1 MSSLSDAK
9 TLGGIGAILL
19 LVGFP
24 IPYIGF
30 AVSIG
35 GLVLEFIA
43 VKKIAD
49 AVKDKSIF
57 SNFLLNF
64 IFGLIAISSLII
76 IMVATIGSIGGFSFF
91 TTLEGMNTSNPAEIF
106 SYLQPFLL
114 GCIIAFIIMWILSII
129 GAIYLKKSYDAI
141 ADHTKVDSFKTTGL
155 LYVIGTATFI
165 ILIGFL
171 VLFIARIF
179 EIISYFSLP
188 DTIEQE
194 SKENAYSPNNQ
205 STNFE

>member
-1 MSSLSDAK
+1 MASLSDAK
-9 TLGGIGAILL
+9 VLGGIGAILL

-30 AVSIG
+30 AVSIV

-43 VKKIAD
+43 VKHISD

-64 IFGLIAISSLII
+64 IFGLLAISSLII
-76 IMVATIGSIGGFSFF
+76 IMIATIGSIGGFSFF
-91 TTLEGMNTSNPAEIF
+91 TTLEGMNMSNPTEIF
-106 SYLQPFLL
+106 SYLQPFLS
-114 GCIIAFIIMWILSII
+114 GCIVAFIIMWILSII

-141 ADHTKVDSFKTTGL
+141 ADHTNVDSFKTTGL

-165 ILIGFL
+165 ILIGFF

-188 DTIEQE
+188 DTIEPETKE
-194 SKENAYSPNNQ
+194 SAFSPNNPPADL
-205 STNFE
+205 E